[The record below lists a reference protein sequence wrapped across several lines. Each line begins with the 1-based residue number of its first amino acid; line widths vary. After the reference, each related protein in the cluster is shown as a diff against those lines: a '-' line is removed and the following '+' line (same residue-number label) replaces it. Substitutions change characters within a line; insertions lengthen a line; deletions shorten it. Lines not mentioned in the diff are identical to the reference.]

1 MKQFPLQEHPWVAVD
16 VVIFTIDE
24 GVLKAL
30 LVELKEGPFVG
41 RWAFPGGLVGVGEAL
56 EDAARRE
63 LFEKTGLRDLYLEQ
77 LYTFGEPT
85 RDPHAHVVSVAYFAL
100 LPHKGRDVLEHPKYA
115 RLEWCAVGALPSLA
129 YDHNAVAHHARERL
143 QAKLA
148 YTNIVYSLLPVEF
161 TLGQLQEI
169 YEVILGRRLDRR
181 NFRKKLLATGLLKP
195 LAKLRRGPH
204 RPATL
209 YAFTQRRPMNVPMV

>member
-1 MKQFPLQEHPWVAVD
+1 MKQFPFQEHPWVAVD

-100 LPHKGRDVLEHPKYA
+100 LRRHHSYRAVAAIRDTTQLLLDVHRHEAGGRREQERVAIARRRIDRYPEPRPRRLAPLSGRAGPTTRRAGHEH
-115 RLEWCAVGALPSLA
+115 RSQHAVGHRVRPCWAGGRA
-129 YDHNAVAHHARERL
+129 GRAAAR
-143 QAKLA
+143 
-148 YTNIVYSLLPVEF
+148 
-161 TLGQLQEI
+161 
-169 YEVILGRRLDRR
+169 
-181 NFRKKLLATGLLKP
+181 
-195 LAKLRRGPH
+195 
-204 RPATL
+204 
-209 YAFTQRRPMNVPMV
+209 